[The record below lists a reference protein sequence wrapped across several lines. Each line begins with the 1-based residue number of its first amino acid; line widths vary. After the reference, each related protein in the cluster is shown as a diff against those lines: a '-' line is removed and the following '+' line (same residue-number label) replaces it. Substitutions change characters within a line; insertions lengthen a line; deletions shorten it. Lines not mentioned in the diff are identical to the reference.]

1 MWKSQWLALAFVL
14 SLIKAIMYFIK
25 AQSEM
30 TLLHHL
36 TSNVSSLFSTTPD
49 VKIWFKK
56 WLKYLPKL
64 VTNDREQYKDNNN
77 NDSTIKYLQPN
88 NHNLLDL
95 AKKHYENLVETFTNN
110 AINDSSFSS
119 NTIPVELPVTTA
131 TSHCGIWIF
140 F

>member
-1 MWKSQWLALAFVL
+1 MWKSQWLAVAFVL
-14 SLIKAIMYFIK
+14 SLIKTIMYFIK
-25 AQSEM
+25 AQTQM

-56 WLKYLPKL
+56 WLRYLPKL

-131 TSHCGIWIF
+131 TPHCGICIF